1 MCCRSCRSFGP
12 LRGQCFLTGGESWAA
27 YFDVASA
34 CCIVG
39 SWIVGWP
46 AFLNLH
52 EKWPFVVQKMFFALF
67 LAQNDRATTWFQKA
81 SGKVMKSPAPPVQNC
96 HPVWSIPAFGRN
108 CPVWTHI
115 QQHWFSFPHVPR
127 LGWRERK
134 KTALADD
141 GITSIISCNLSL
153 QPLHF
158 PYKLIVNPCKLIYIV
173 QFLMDGW

>member
-1 MCCRSCRSFGP
+1 MCCRSCRSSGP
-12 LRGQCFLTGGESWAA
+12 LRGQCLLTGGESWAA

-34 CCIVG
+34 CFIVG

-52 EKWPFVVQKMFFALF
+52 EKWPFVVQKMPSALF
-67 LAQNDRATTWFQKA
+67 LAQVMTWQPLGSRKNQGRSWRITCSTKA
-81 SGKVMKSPAPPVQNC
+81 AILYEASQHLEGIAQCGPISNS
-96 HPVWSIPAFGRN
+96 W
-108 CPVWTHI
+108 
-115 QQHWFSFPHVPR
+115 QHWFSFPHVPR

-141 GITSIISCNLSL
+141 GITSIVSCNLSL

-158 PYKLIVNPCKLIYIV
+158 P
-173 QFLMDGW
+173 W